1 MPRKQLAELLE
12 KLREEI
18 HAEQSLSGEDREE
31 LVNLREQIGGLLA
44 EGEDQDLPESSA
56 LMSPLQRGID
66 RFERSHPSLTML
78 LGRIMDT
85 LTKMGI

>member
-18 HAEQSLSGEDREE
+18 HAEQSLSGEDREQ
-31 LVNLREQIGGLLA
+31 LVNLRDHIGSLL
-44 EGEDQDLPESSA
+44 EREDHDLPESDS

>member
-1 MPRKQLAELLE
+1 MPRKQLAQLLE

-18 HAEQSLSGEDREE
+18 HSESSLSGEDREQ
-31 LVNLREQIGGLLA
+31 LVNLQDQIGRVLGRQ
-44 EGEDQDLPESSA
+44 QDPDAPESSA
-56 LMSPLQRGID
+56 LLAPLQKGID